1 MVDPCD
7 EPPNRERRIKALI
20 GRTPSFIKSK
30 FMSVLGSSNDL
41 INGISNRVRIYFTYL
56 SKSALVLKLFFDK
69 FRQHTHICMSW

>member
-7 EPPNRERRIKALI
+7 EPTNRERRIKALI

-41 INGISNRVRIYFTYL
+41 INGISNRVRIY
-56 SKSALVLKLFFDK
+56 SSGIS
-69 FRQHTHICMSW
+69 QSIH